1 MKKFL
6 MAAMTLVMAVFASCS
21 NDDAQLE
28 GIGDIKVNFT
38 VADKAGFDGDTR
50 AVKTGW
56 DNGDEILI
64 AICSEGGWTELDK
77 YNCFKLKYNN
87 GNWTTD
93 MTGFGTNVNFESGN
107 QYMAIYHPGIITL
120 SGTAKDGMEALI
132 GYKGGEHLQYIG
144 TYSETGSSTFNLGT
158 IKLKR
163 NPNDFQ
169 ISVKGLASAGQDDGV
184 CKLYIYDASDESN
197 STGISYFGDIPAL
210 LTENG
215 FATPVSPYK
224 RSTGINYGDDVV
236 FYFSN
241 NGCQASSLKFVL
253 DDNSSTIYTYTTTTI
268 PQGGKAYTLPAI
280 TEEGKWKKE

>member
-64 AICSEGGWTELDK
+64 AICSEGGWTELGK

-93 MTGFGTNVNFESGN
+93 MTGFDTSVRFESGN
-107 QYMAIYHPGIITL
+107 DYIAVYHPGTITL
-120 SGTAKDGMEALI
+120 AGVATDVMEPLN

-144 TYSETGSSTFNLGT
+144 TYSKTGPSTFNLGT

-215 FATPVSPYK
+215 FETLVSPYK

-241 NGCQASSLKFVL
+241 NSCEATSLKFELEVGS
-253 DDNSSTIYTYTTTTI
+253 DIYTYTTTTI
-268 PQGGKAYTLPAI
+268 PEKGKAYYLPEI
-280 TEEGKWKKE
+280 TDAKWTKE

>member
-6 MAAMTLVMAVFASCS
+6 IAAMTLVMAVFASCS

-28 GIGDIKVNFT
+28 GIGDFKVNFT

-56 DNGDEILI
+56 ENGDEILI
-64 AICSEGGWTELDK
+64 AICSEGGWTELGK
-77 YNCFKLKYNN
+77 YNCFKIKYNN

-93 MTGFGTNVNFESGN
+93 MAGFDASVHFESGN
-107 QYMAIYHPGIITL
+107 SFMAIYHPGTITL
-120 SGTAKDGMEALI
+120 AGVATGVMEPLN
-132 GYKGGEHLQYIG
+132 GYKGGELLQYIG
-144 TYSETGSSTFNLGT
+144 TYSKTGSSTFNLGT

-184 CKLYIYDASDESN
+184 CELYIYDASDESN

-215 FATPVSPYK
+215 FATVVSPYK

-253 DDNSSTIYTYTTTTI
+253 DDNSSTTYTYTTTTI
-268 PQGGKAYTLPAI
+268 PQKGKAYTLPEI
-280 TEEGKWKKE
+280 TNANWTKQ

>member
-1 MKKFL
+1 MKNFL

-28 GIGDIKVNFT
+28 GIGDFKVNFT

-56 DNGDEILI
+56 ENGDEILI
-64 AICSEGGWTELDK
+64 AICSEGGWTELGK

-93 MTGFGTNVNFESGN
+93 MAGFDATVHFESGN

-120 SGTAKDGMEALI
+120 SGTAKYGMEALI

-144 TYSETGSSTFNLGT
+144 TYSKSSSTFNLGT

-184 CKLYIYDASDESN
+184 CELRIKDANDESN
-197 STGISYFGDIPAL
+197 TTNILPFQGGLAF
-210 LTENG
+210 LTESG
-215 FATPVSPYK
+215 FGSSVPYTFP
-224 RSTGINYGDDVV
+224 STGINYGGDVV

-241 NGCQASSLKFVL
+241 NGCEATSLEFELEVGS
-253 DDNSSTIYTYTTTTI
+253 DTYTYTTTTNL
-268 PQGGKAYTLPAI
+268 QGGKAYTLPAI
-280 TEEGKWKKE
+280 TEEGKWTKE

>member
-28 GIGDIKVNFT
+28 GIGDFKVNFT

-56 DNGDEILI
+56 ENGDEILI
-64 AICSEGGWTELDK
+64 AICSEGGWTELGK
-77 YNCFKLKYNN
+77 YNCFKIKYNN

-93 MTGFGTNVNFESGN
+93 MAGFDASVHFESGN
-107 QYMAIYHPGIITL
+107 SFMAIYHPGTITL
-120 SGTAKDGMEALI
+120 AGVATGVMEPLN
-132 GYKGGEHLQYIG
+132 GYKGGELLQYIG
-144 TYSETGSSTFNLGT
+144 TYSKTGSSTFNLGT

-184 CKLYIYDASDESN
+184 CELRIKDANDESN
-197 STGISYFGDIPAL
+197 TTNIFPFQGGLAL
-210 LTENG
+210 LTESG
-215 FATPVSPYK
+215 FGSPAPYTFP
-224 RSTGINYGDDVV
+224 STGINYGGDVV

-241 NGCQASSLKFVL
+241 KGCEANSLEFELEVGS
-253 DDNSSTIYTYTTTTI
+253 DMYTYTTNTI
-268 PQGGKAYTLPAI
+268 PEAGKAYILPVIANW
-280 TEEGKWKKE
+280 TKQ

>member
-1 MKKFL
+1 MKNFL

-28 GIGDIKVNFT
+28 GIGDFKVNFT
-38 VADKAGFDGDTR
+38 VADKAGFDSDTR

-56 DNGDEILI
+56 EANDEILI
-64 AICSEGGWTELDK
+64 AICSEGGWTELGK

-93 MTGFGTNVNFESGN
+93 MAGFDTSVRFESGN
-107 QYMAIYHPGIITL
+107 SFMAIYHPGTITL
-120 SGTAKDGMEALI
+120 AGVATDVMEPLN

-144 TYSETGSSTFNLGT
+144 TYSKTGPSTFNLGT
-158 IKLKR
+158 IKLER

-169 ISVKGLASAGQDDGV
+169 ISVKGLVSAGQDDGV

-197 STGISYFGDIPAL
+197 STGISYFGGIPAL

-215 FATPVSPYK
+215 FATIVSPYK
-224 RSTGINYGDDVV
+224 RSTGINYGGDVV

-241 NGCQASSLKFVL
+241 DGCQASSLKFVL
-253 DDNSSTIYTYTTTTI
+253 DDNSSTTYTYTTTTI
-268 PQGGKAYTLPAI
+268 PEGGKAYTLPAI

>member
-1 MKKFL
+1 MKNFL

-28 GIGDIKVNFT
+28 GIGDFKVNFT

-56 DNGDEILI
+56 ENGDEILI
-64 AICSEGGWTELDK
+64 AICSEGGWTELGK

-93 MTGFGTNVNFESGN
+93 MAGFDATVHFESGN

-120 SGTAKDGMEALI
+120 SGTAKYGMEALI

-144 TYSETGSSTFNLGT
+144 IYSKSSSTFNLGT

-184 CKLYIYDASDESN
+184 CELRIKDANDESN
-197 STGISYFGDIPAL
+197 TTNIFPFQGGLAL
-210 LTENG
+210 LTESG
-215 FATPVSPYK
+215 FGSPAPYTFP
-224 RSTGINYGDDVV
+224 STGINYGGDVV

-241 NGCQASSLKFVL
+241 KGCEANSLEFELEVGS
-253 DDNSSTIYTYTTTTI
+253 DTYTYTTNTI
-268 PQGGKAYTLPAI
+268 PEAGKAYYLPEI
-280 TEEGKWKKE
+280 TDAKWTKE

>member
-1 MKKFL
+1 MKKIFL
-6 MAAMTLVMAVFASCS
+6 AAMTLVMAVFASCS

-28 GIGDIKVNFT
+28 GIGDFKVNFI

-56 DNGDEILI
+56 ENGDEILI
-64 AICSEGGWTELDK
+64 AIYSEGGWTELDK

-93 MTGFGTNVNFESGN
+93 MAGFDTSVRFESGN
-107 QYMAIYHPGIITL
+107 SFMAIYHPGTITL
-120 SGTAKDGMEALI
+120 AGEATGGMEPLG
-132 GYKGGEHLQYIG
+132 GYKGGELLQYIG
-144 TYSETGSSTFNLGT
+144 TYSKTGPSTFNLGT
-158 IKLKR
+158 IKMKR

-197 STGISYFGDIPAL
+197 STGISYFGEIPAL

-215 FATPVSPYK
+215 FVTVVSTYK
-224 RSTGINYGDDVV
+224 HSRGINYGDDVV

-241 NGCQASSLKFVL
+241 NGCEATSLKFELEVGS
-253 DDNSSTIYTYTTTTI
+253 DIYTYTTTTI

-280 TEEGKWKKE
+280 TEEGKWTKE

>member
-1 MKKFL
+1 MKNFL

-28 GIGDIKVNFT
+28 GIGDFKVNFT

-64 AICSEGGWTELDK
+64 AICSEGGWTELGK
-77 YNCFKLKYNN
+77 YNCFKLKYN
-87 GNWTTD
+87 GSAWTTD
-93 MTGFGTNVNFESGN
+93 NTGFNASVHFESGN
-107 QYMAIYHPGIITL
+107 SFMAIYHPGTITL
-120 SGTAKDGMEALI
+120 SGTAKDGIEALI
-132 GYKGGEHLQYIG
+132 GYKGGELLQYIG
-144 TYSETGSSTFNLGT
+144 TYSKSSSTFNLGT

-197 STGISYFGDIPAL
+197 STGISYFGGIPAF

-215 FATPVSPYK
+215 FATTVSPFK

-241 NGCQASSLKFVL
+241 DGCQASSLKFVL
-253 DDNSSTIYTYTTTTI
+253 DDNSSTTYTYTTTTI

-280 TEEGKWKKE
+280 TDDNWE